1 MSNTHI
7 VEQYKNEDKILQLE
21 QERQTTMASKE
32 FQQWYKQFNVSRLHI
47 DRTLVHNANTLM
59 RQWDRPDIWSKLFQ

>member
-1 MSNTHI
+1 MQNTHI
-7 VEQYKNEDKILQLE
+7 VEQYKDENKILQLE
-21 QERQTTMASKE
+21 QERQSTMATKE

-59 RQWDRPDIWSKLFQ
+59 QQWDRPNIWSKLFR